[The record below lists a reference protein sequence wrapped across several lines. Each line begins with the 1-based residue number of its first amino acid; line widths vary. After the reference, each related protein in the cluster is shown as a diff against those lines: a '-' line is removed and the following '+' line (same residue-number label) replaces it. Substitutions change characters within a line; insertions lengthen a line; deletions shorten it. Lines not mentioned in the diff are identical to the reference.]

1 MYDKDY
7 ILVDETMDGGMKVTR
22 QDVIDKGRID
32 VLPVY
37 DPCVV
42 SYRDVGDGIVRII
55 LEDSYLRLPEDDDYG
70 LEYYPYDNDD

>member
-7 ILVDETMDGGMKVTR
+7 ILVDETMDGGVKVTI
-22 QDVIDKGRID
+22 QDVINQGRID